1 MLGATSN
8 LQAQLSVGGG
18 LAYGSD
24 LEEIG
29 LQVRGIYSIADQW
42 RAGADLIYYLDGIE
56 GLSYY
61 EINAN
66 GHFVFTGSDGK
77 FLAYALA
84 GLNYFRVSVLNFGG
98 GSEIGLN
105 LGGGAQFMFSDSIS
119 GLLELKYV
127 IGDADQFVA
136 GLGVMFEI
144 GN

>member
-18 LAYGSD
+18 IAYGSD
-24 LEEIG
+24 VEEIG
-29 LQVRGIYSIADQW
+29 LQVRGVYSIADQW
-42 RAGADLIYYLDGIE
+42 RAGADLIYYLDGIK

-61 EINAN
+61 EINTN
-66 GHFVFTGSDGK
+66 GHFVFTDNGK

-84 GLNYFRVSVLNFGG
+84 GLNYFRVSITGFGG

-136 GLGVMFEI
+136 GIGVMFEI